1 MPRTGDTR
9 DAAREPAREAEFRR
23 FVLATAVS
31 VLGTYAAAIALA
43 VRTYQDTGDP
53 AWVSAVF
60 AAEFLPPVAIG
71 VLLAD
76 RLNRFQPRRALVA
89 SDLASAAVFAVVAGV
104 HTPIAV
110 VALATV
116 AGAAAGI
123 FRPISIAVVPAVVA
137 EDRLDSA
144 NGTLAAVDTAMTAI
158 GQAGAGAAVAITGA
172 GVVLGANA
180 ASFVMSAALLAS
192 CGSLAA
198 PMPAIAARTPLR
210 RLRRSA
216 RTIRRNLPL
225 RQVAVAWMPVLAA
238 MGIVNSIEVPLLLGP
253 LAAGAA
259 LTGLTIAAAS
269 AGQTFGSLLAGRLGE
284 WLGRHYA
291 LVLTVVGASVLA
303 AGVSPTVALVIL
315 LFIVGGIANGLA
327 VVYNRSTVQ
336 RATDPEERAGILALL
351 MSVGGVM
358 TALGAAV
365 GGAVASAAS
374 SRAAFAVAGAIVLVS
389 AVAARLMAVE
399 EEAAAPVGTLSP
411 RAGRIR
417 R

>member
-1 MPRTGDTR
+1 MPPTGDTR
-9 DAAREPAREAEFRR
+9 DAARVPAREAEFQRL
-23 FVLATAVS
+23 VLATAIS

-43 VRTYQDTGDP
+43 VRTFQDTGQP

-60 AAEFLPPVAIG
+60 AAEFLPPVVIG
-71 VLLAD
+71 VLFAD
-76 RLNRFQPRRALVA
+76 RLNRLQPRRALVA
-89 SDLASAAVFAVVAGV
+89 SDLANAGVFAVLAGV
-104 HTPIAV
+104 HTPEVV

-116 AGAAAGI
+116 SGAASGI
-123 FRPISIAVVPAVVA
+123 FHPISYAVVPAVVG
-137 EDRLDSA
+137 EDRIDAA

-158 GQAGAGAAVAITGA
+158 GQAGAGAMVAVAGA
-172 GVVLGANA
+172 GVVLSANA
-180 ASFVMSAALLAS
+180 VSFVLSAALLAS
-192 CGSLAA
+192 CRSLAGIVTEAGSLS
-198 PMPAIAARTPLR
+198 PLR

-216 RTIRRNLPL
+216 RTIRRNVALS
-225 RQVAVAWMPVLAA
+225 QVAVAWLPVLAA

-269 AGQTFGSLLAGRLGE
+269 AGQTLGSLLASRVSD

-291 LVLTVVGASVLA
+291 AVLFVVGVSVLA
-303 AGVSPTVALVIL
+303 SGVSPAVALVIL

-351 MSVGGVM
+351 MAVGGVM
-358 TALGAAV
+358 TAVGAAA
-365 GGAVASAAS
+365 GGLIASAGT

-389 AVAARLMAVE
+389 ALAARLTAAE
-399 EEAAAPVGTLSP
+399 EGAAGVATLSP

>member
-1 MPRTGDTR
+1 MPPPGDTR
-9 DAAREPAREAEFRR
+9 DAARAPASEAEFRR

-43 VRTYQDTGDP
+43 VRTFQDTGQP
-53 AWVSAVF
+53 AWVSAIF

-89 SDLASAAVFAVVAGV
+89 SDLVNAVVFAVVAGI
-104 HTPIAV
+104 HAPAAV
-110 VALATV
+110 VALAAV
-116 AGAAAGI
+116 SGAATGI
-123 FRPISIAVVPAVVA
+123 FRPISFAVVPAVVGEERIDA
-137 EDRLDSA
+137 A

-158 GQAGAGAAVAITGA
+158 GQAGAGAVVAVAGA
-172 GVVLGANA
+172 AVVLGANTV
-180 ASFVMSAALLAS
+180 SFLLSAALLAS
-192 CGSLAA
+192 CRSLATA
-198 PMPAIAARTPLR
+198 VAHTGSRSPLR

-225 RQVAVAWMPVLAA
+225 RQVAVAWLPVLAA

-269 AGQTFGSLLAGRLGE
+269 AGQTLGSLLASRVTE
-284 WLGRHYA
+284 WLGDHYA
-291 LVLTVVGASVLA
+291 FVLLVVGLSVLA

-351 MSVGGVM
+351 MSAGGVM
-358 TALGAAV
+358 TAIGAAA
-365 GGAVASAAS
+365 GGAIASAAS
-374 SRAAFAVAGAIVLVS
+374 SRTAFAVAGAIVLVS
-389 AVAARLMAVE
+389 ALAARLTATEERSEAV
-399 EEAAAPVGTLSP
+399 ATLSP

>member
-1 MPRTGDTR
+1 MPPAGDRR
-9 DAAREPAREAEFRR
+9 DAARAPAPEAEFRR
-23 FVLATAVS
+23 LVLATAVS

-43 VRTYQDTGDP
+43 VRTFEDTGQP

-71 VLLAD
+71 VLFAD
-76 RLNRFQPRRALVA
+76 RLNRLQPRRALVG
-89 SDLASAAVFAVVAGV
+89 SDLVNAAVFAVLAGV
-104 HTPIAV
+104 HTPAVV

-116 AGAAAGI
+116 AGAANGI
-123 FRPISIAVVPAVVA
+123 FRPISFAVVPAVVG
-137 EDRLDSA
+137 EDRIDAA
-144 NGTLAAVDTAMTAI
+144 NGTLAAVDTAMTGI
-158 GQAGAGAAVAITGA
+158 GQASAGAVIAVAGAA
-172 GVVLGANA
+172 VVLGANA
-180 ASFVMSAALLAS
+180 VTFLLSAALLAS
-192 CGSLAA
+192 CRSLAV
-198 PMPAIAARTPLR
+198 AIPETGARSPLR

-225 RQVAVAWMPVLAA
+225 RQVAVAWLPILAA

-269 AGQTFGSLLAGRLGE
+269 AGQTLGSLLAARVSDMLA
-284 WLGRHYA
+284 RHYA
-291 LVLTVVGASVLA
+291 AVLLVFGLAVLA
-303 AGVSPTVALVIL
+303 SGLSPAVALVIL
-315 LFIVGGIANGLA
+315 LFIVGGVANGLA
-327 VVYNRSTVQ
+327 IVYNRSTVQ

-351 MSVGGVM
+351 MSAGGVM
-358 TALGAAV
+358 TAVGAAA
-365 GGAVASAAS
+365 GGAIASAAS

-389 AVAARLMAVE
+389 ALAARLT
-399 EEAAAPVGTLSP
+399 AAQKDTGGVATLSP

>member
-9 DAAREPAREAEFRR
+9 DGAREPAREAEFRR

-31 VLGTYAAAIALA
+31 VLGTYAAAVALA
-43 VRTYQDTGDP
+43 VRTYQDTGQP

-60 AAEFLPPVAIG
+60 AAEFVPPVAIG

-89 SDLASAAVFAVVAGV
+89 SDLANAAVFAVLAGV
-104 HTPIAV
+104 HTPAVV

-116 AGAAAGI
+116 AGAATGI
-123 FRPISIAVVPAVVA
+123 FRPISFAVVPAVA
-137 EDRLDSA
+137 GEDRIDAA
-144 NGTLAAVDTAMTAI
+144 NGTLAAVDTAMTAV
-158 GQAGAGAAVAITGA
+158 GQAGAGAVVAIAGA
-172 GVVLGANA
+172 AVVLGANA

-198 PMPAIAARTPLR
+198 RVPATGARSPIR

-269 AGQTFGSLLAGRLGE
+269 AGQTFGSLLAGRLSA
-284 WLGRHYA
+284 WLSHHYA
-291 LVLTVVGASVLA
+291 AVLTVVGVSVLA
-303 AGVSPTVALVIL
+303 AGASPAVGMVIL
-315 LFIVGGIANGLA
+315 LFVTGGIANGLA

-351 MSVGGVM
+351 MSFGGVM

-365 GGAVASAAS
+365 GGGVASAAS
-374 SRAAFAVAGAIVLVS
+374 PRAAFAVAGAIVLVS
-389 AVAARLMAVE
+389 AVAARLTAT
-399 EEAAAPVGTLSP
+399 EEAAASPGTLSP
-411 RAGRIR
+411 RAGRVR

>member
-9 DAAREPAREAEFRR
+9 DGARAPAREAEFRR

-43 VRTYQDTGDP
+43 VRTYQDTGNP

-89 SDLASAAVFAVVAGV
+89 SDLVNAAVFAIVATI
-104 HTPIAV
+104 HTPAAV

-116 AGAAAGI
+116 AGAASGI
-123 FRPISIAVVPAVVA
+123 FRPISLAVVPAVA
-137 EDRLDSA
+137 GEDRIDEA

-158 GQAGAGAAVAITGA
+158 GQAGAGAAVAIVGA
-172 GVVLGANA
+172 GIVLGANA
-180 ASFVMSAALLAS
+180 ASFAVSAALLAS
-192 CGSLAA
+192 CRSLAA
-198 PMPAIAARTPLR
+198 RVPATGARTPLR

-269 AGQTFGSLLAGRLGE
+269 AGQTFGSLLASRLGD

-291 LVLTVVGASVLA
+291 LVLAVVGVTVLA
-303 AGVSPTVALVIL
+303 SGVSPTVGLVIL
-315 LFIVGGIANGLA
+315 LFIVGRIANGLA

-336 RATDPEERAGILALL
+336 RSTTPEERAGILALL

-365 GGAVASAAS
+365 GGAIASAAS

-389 AVAARLMAVE
+389 AVAARLTATDQEVAV
-399 EEAAAPVGTLSP
+399 PVDTLSP

>member
-1 MPRTGDTR
+1 VPPTGDTR
-9 DAAREPAREAEFRR
+9 DAARVPGGEAEFRR

-43 VRTYQDTGDP
+43 VRTFEDTHQP
-53 AWVSAVF
+53 AWVSAIF

-76 RLNRFQPRRALVA
+76 RLNRFQPRRALVV
-89 SDLASAAVFAVVAGV
+89 SDLVNAAVFAVVAGV
-104 HTPIAV
+104 HTPAIV
-110 VALATV
+110 VGLAAV
-116 AGAAAGI
+116 AGTATGI
-123 FRPISIAVVPAVVA
+123 FRPISFAVVPAVA
-137 EDRLDSA
+137 GEDRIDAA

-158 GQAGAGAAVAITGA
+158 GQAGAGAVVAVAGA

-180 ASFVMSAALLAS
+180 VSFVLSAALLAS

-198 PMPAIAARTPLR
+198 RVAETGSRSPLR

-225 RQVAVAWMPVLAA
+225 RQVAVAWLPVLAA

-269 AGQTFGSLLAGRLGE
+269 AGQTFGSLLAARVSV

-291 LVLTVVGASVLA
+291 ATLLVVGLSVLA
-303 AGVSPTVALVIL
+303 AGLSPTVGLVIL
-315 LFIVGGIANGLA
+315 LFILGGIANGLA
-327 VVYNRSTVQ
+327 VVHNRSTVQ
-336 RATDPEERAGILALL
+336 RSTGPEERAGILALL
-351 MSVGGVM
+351 MSAGGVM
-358 TALGAAV
+358 TALGAAA
-365 GGAVASAAS
+365 GGTIASASS

-389 AVAARLMAVE
+389 ALAARLTAAE
-399 EEAAAPVGTLSP
+399 ERSAGVGTLSP

>member
-43 VRTYQDTGDP
+43 VRTYQDTGNP

-76 RLNRFQPRRALVA
+76 RLNRLQPRRALVA
-89 SDLASAAVFAVVAGV
+89 SDLASAAVFAVVAGI

-110 VALATV
+110 VALATL

-137 EDRLDSA
+137 EDRLDAA

-158 GQAGAGAAVAITGA
+158 GQAGAGAVVAITGA

-269 AGQTFGSLLAGRLGE
+269 AGQTFGSLLAGRLGD

-291 LVLTVVGASVLA
+291 LVLTVVGVSVLA

-336 RATDPEERAGILALL
+336 RETDPEERAGILALL

-389 AVAARLMAVE
+389 AVAARLTSA

>member
-43 VRTYQDTGDP
+43 VRTYQDTGQP

-76 RLNRFQPRRALVA
+76 RLNRLQPRRALVA
-89 SDLASAAVFAVVAGV
+89 SDLASAAVFAVVAGI
-104 HTPIAV
+104 HTPVVV

-116 AGAAAGI
+116 AGTAAGI
-123 FRPISIAVVPAVVA
+123 FRPISLAVVPAVVG
-137 EDRLDSA
+137 EDRLDAA

-158 GQAGAGAAVAITGA
+158 GQAGAGAVVAIAGA
-172 GVVLGANA
+172 GVVLGSNA

-198 PMPAIAARTPLR
+198 PAPAIAPRTPLR

-269 AGQTFGSLLAGRLGE
+269 AGQTFGSLLAGRVAD

-291 LVLTVVGASVLA
+291 LVLAVVGVAVLA
-303 AGVSPTVALVIL
+303 SGVSPTVALVIL

-327 VVYNRSTVQ
+327 VVHNRSTVQ

-389 AVAARLMAVE
+389 AVAARLTAA
-399 EEAAAPVGTLSP
+399 EEAAPPVGTLSP

>member
-9 DAAREPAREAEFRR
+9 DAARGPDREAEFRR
-23 FVLATAVS
+23 FVLATAIS

-43 VRTYQDTGDP
+43 VRTYQDTGQP

-60 AAEFLPPVAIG
+60 AAELLPPVVIG

-76 RLNRFQPRRALVA
+76 RLNRLQPRRALVFA
-89 SDLASAAVFAVVAGV
+89 DLVCAAVFAVLAGI
-104 HTPIAV
+104 HSPALV
-110 VALATV
+110 VALAAV

-123 FRPISIAVVPAVVA
+123 FRPISLAVVPAVVGD
-137 EDRLDSA
+137 ERIDSA

-158 GQAGAGAAVAITGA
+158 GQAGAGAVVAISGA
-172 GVVLGANA
+172 AIVLGANA
-180 ASFVMSAALLAS
+180 VSFVISAALLAS

-198 PMPAIAARTPLR
+198 SIPAGPARTPLR

-269 AGQTFGSLLAGRLGE
+269 AGQTFGSLLAARVSG
-284 WLGRHYA
+284 WLAHHYA
-291 LVLTVVGASVLA
+291 AVLAVVGVSVLA
-303 AGVSPTVALVIL
+303 SGASPAVGMVIL

-336 RATDPEERAGILALL
+336 RETSAEERAGILALL
-351 MSVGGVM
+351 MSFGGVM
-358 TALGAAV
+358 TAVGAAV
-365 GGAVASAAS
+365 GAAVASAAS
-374 SRAAFAVAGAIVLVS
+374 PRAAFAVAGAIVLVS
-389 AVAARLMAVE
+389 AVAARLMAADE
-399 EEAAAPVGTLSP
+399 DAAAVGTLSP
-411 RAGRIR
+411 RAGRVR

>member
-31 VLGTYAAAIALA
+31 VLGTYAAAVALA
-43 VRTYQDTGDP
+43 VRTYQDTGQP

-89 SDLASAAVFAVVAGV
+89 SDLANAAVFAVLAGV
-104 HTPIAV
+104 HTPAVV

-116 AGAAAGI
+116 AGAATGI
-123 FRPISIAVVPAVVA
+123 FRPISFAVVPAVA
-137 EDRLDSA
+137 GEARIDAA
-144 NGTLAAVDTAMTAI
+144 NGTLAAVDTAMTAV
-158 GQAGAGAAVAITGA
+158 GQAGAGAVVAIAGA
-172 GVVLGANA
+172 AVVLGANA

-198 PMPAIAARTPLR
+198 RVPATGARSPIR

-269 AGQTFGSLLAGRLGE
+269 AGQTFGSLLAGRVSA
-284 WLGRHYA
+284 WLSHHYA
-291 LVLTVVGASVLA
+291 AVLTVVGVSVLA
-303 AGVSPTVALVIL
+303 AGASPAVGMVIL
-315 LFIVGGIANGLA
+315 LFVIGGVANGLA

-351 MSVGGVM
+351 MSFGGVM
-358 TALGAAV
+358 TAVGAAV
-365 GGAVASAAS
+365 GGGVASAAS
-374 SRAAFAVAGAIVLVS
+374 PRAAFAVAGAIVLVS
-389 AVAARLMAVE
+389 AVAARLTAT
-399 EEAAAPVGTLSP
+399 EEAAASPGTLSP
-411 RAGRIR
+411 RAGRVR

>member
-1 MPRTGDTR
+1 MPAAGDTR
-9 DAAREPAREAEFRR
+9 GAARAPAADAEFRR

-31 VLGTYAAAIALA
+31 VLGTYAAAVALA
-43 VRTYQDTGDP
+43 VRTFQDTGQP
-53 AWVSAVF
+53 AWVSAIF

-76 RLNRFQPRRALVA
+76 RLNRLQPRRALVA
-89 SDLASAAVFAVVAGV
+89 SNLVNAAVYTAVAGI
-104 HTPIAV
+104 HAPAAV
-110 VALATV
+110 VALAAV
-116 AGAAAGI
+116 AGAASGI
-123 FRPISIAVVPAVVA
+123 FHPISLAVVPAVA
-137 EDRLDSA
+137 GEDRIDAA
-144 NGTLAAVDTAMTAI
+144 NGTLAAVDTAMSAI
-158 GQAGAGAAVAITGA
+158 GQAGAGAVVALAGA
-172 GVVLGANA
+172 AVVLGANA
-180 ASFVMSAALLAS
+180 VSFLLSAILLAS
-192 CGSLAA
+192 CRSLAA
-198 PMPAIAARTPLR
+198 AVPETGSRTPLR

-225 RQVAVAWMPVLAA
+225 RQFAVAWLPVLAA

-269 AGQTFGSLLAGRLGE
+269 AGQTLGSLFAGRVSD

-291 LVLTVVGASVLA
+291 LILLVVGASVLG
-303 AGVSPTVALVIL
+303 AGLSPAVALVIV
-315 LFIVGGIANGLA
+315 LFIVGGIANGMA
-327 VVYNRSTVQ
+327 VVHNRSTVQ

-351 MSVGGVM
+351 ISAGGVM
-358 TALGAAV
+358 TALGAAA
-365 GGAVASAAS
+365 GGLIATAAS

-389 AVAARLMAVE
+389 ALAARLTAAGERPEAV
-399 EEAAAPVGTLSP
+399 ATLSP

>member
-1 MPRTGDTR
+1 MPPPGDTR
-9 DAAREPAREAEFRR
+9 DAARAPASEAEFRR

-43 VRTYQDTGDP
+43 VRTFQDTGQP
-53 AWVSAVF
+53 AWVSAIF

-76 RLNRFQPRRALVA
+76 RLNRLQPRRALVA
-89 SDLASAAVFAVVAGV
+89 SDLVNAVVFAVVAGI
-104 HTPIAV
+104 HAPAAV
-110 VALATV
+110 VALAAV
-116 AGAAAGI
+116 SGAATGI
-123 FRPISIAVVPAVVA
+123 FRPISFAVVPAVVGEERIDA
-137 EDRLDSA
+137 A

-158 GQAGAGAAVAITGA
+158 GQAGAGAVVAVAGA
-172 GVVLGANA
+172 AVVLGANA
-180 ASFVMSAALLAS
+180 VSFLLSAVLLAS
-192 CGSLAA
+192 CRSLATA
-198 PMPAIAARTPLR
+198 VAHTGSRSPLR

-225 RQVAVAWMPVLAA
+225 RQVAVAWLPVLAA

-269 AGQTFGSLLAGRLGE
+269 AGQTLGSLLASRVTE
-284 WLGRHYA
+284 WLGDHYA
-291 LVLTVVGASVLA
+291 FVLLVVGLSVLA

-351 MSVGGVM
+351 MSAGGVM
-358 TALGAAV
+358 TAIGAAA
-365 GGAVASAAS
+365 GGAIASAAS

-389 AVAARLMAVE
+389 ALAARLTATEERSEAV
-399 EEAAAPVGTLSP
+399 ATLSP

>member
-1 MPRTGDTR
+1 MPPTGDTR
-9 DAAREPAREAEFRR
+9 DPARVPVREAEFRR

-43 VRTYQDTGDP
+43 VRTFEDTHQP
-53 AWVSAVF
+53 AWVSAIF

-89 SDLASAAVFAVVAGV
+89 ADLVNAAVFAVVAGV
-104 HTPIAV
+104 HTPAV
-110 VALATV
+110 VVGLATV
-116 AGAAAGI
+116 AGAATGI
-123 FRPISIAVVPAVVA
+123 FRPISVAVVPAVVGEA
-137 EDRLDSA
+137 RIDAA

-158 GQAGAGAAVAITGA
+158 GQAGAGAAVVVVGA
-172 GVVLGANA
+172 GIVLGANA
-180 ASFVMSAALLAS
+180 VSFVISAALLAS
-192 CGSLAA
+192 CRLLAA
-198 PMPAIAARTPLR
+198 HVEDTGSRSPLR

-225 RQVAVAWMPVLAA
+225 RQVAVAWLPVLAA

-269 AGQTFGSLLAGRLGE
+269 AGQTFGSLIAARVSG
-284 WLGRHYA
+284 WLSRRYA
-291 LVLTVVGASVLA
+291 ATLLVLGLSVLA
-303 AGVSPTVALVIL
+303 AGVSPTIGLVIL
-315 LFIVGGIANGLA
+315 LFVIGGVANGLA
-327 VVYNRSTVQ
+327 VVHNRSTMQ
-336 RATDPEERAGILALL
+336 RAAGPEERAGILALL
-351 MSVGGVM
+351 MSAGGVM
-358 TALGAAV
+358 TALGAAA
-365 GGAVASAAS
+365 GGTIASASS

-389 AVAARLMAVE
+389 ALAARLTAAEERAVG
-399 EEAAAPVGTLSP
+399 VGTLSP

>member
-43 VRTYQDTGDP
+43 VRTYQDTGQP

-76 RLNRFQPRRALVA
+76 RLNRLQPRRALVVA
-89 SDLASAAVFAVVAGV
+89 DLLSAAVFAVVASV
-104 HTPIAV
+104 HTPAAV

-123 FRPISIAVVPAVVA
+123 FRPISFAVVPAVA
-137 EDRLDSA
+137 GEDRIDAA

-158 GQAGAGAAVAITGA
+158 GQAGAGAAVAIAGA
-172 GVVLGANA
+172 DVVLRANA
-180 ASFVMSAALLAS
+180 ASFVLSAALLAS

-198 PMPAIAARTPLR
+198 RVPATGARTPLR

-269 AGQTFGSLLAGRLGE
+269 AGQTFGSLLAGRLSG

-291 LVLTVVGASVLA
+291 LVLTVVGAAVLA
-303 AGVSPTVALVIL
+303 SSVSPTVALVIL

-336 RATDPEERAGILALL
+336 RATDPAERAGILALL

-389 AVAARLMAVE
+389 AVAARLTATE
-399 EEAAAPVGTLSP
+399 AAAAPVGTLSP

>member
-1 MPRTGDTR
+1 
-9 DAAREPAREAEFRR
+9 
-23 FVLATAVS
+23 
-31 VLGTYAAAIALA
+31 
-43 VRTYQDTGDP
+43 
-53 AWVSAVF
+53 
-60 AAEFLPPVAIG
+60 
-71 VLLAD
+71 
-76 RLNRFQPRRALVA
+76 
-89 SDLASAAVFAVVAGV
+89 
-104 HTPIAV
+104 
-110 VALATV
+110 
-116 AGAAAGI
+116 
-123 FRPISIAVVPAVVA
+123 VPAVVGEERIDA
-137 EDRLDSA
+137 A

-158 GQAGAGAAVAITGA
+158 GQAGAGAVVAVAGA
-172 GVVLGANA
+172 AVVLGANTV
-180 ASFVMSAALLAS
+180 SFLLSAALLAS
-192 CGSLAA
+192 CRSLATA
-198 PMPAIAARTPLR
+198 VAHTGSRSPLR

-225 RQVAVAWMPVLAA
+225 RQVAVAWLPVLAA

-269 AGQTFGSLLAGRLGE
+269 AGQTLGSLLASRVTE
-284 WLGRHYA
+284 WLGDHYA
-291 LVLTVVGASVLA
+291 FVLLVVGLSVLA

-351 MSVGGVM
+351 MSAGGVM
-358 TALGAAV
+358 TAIGAAA
-365 GGAVASAAS
+365 GGAIASAAS

-389 AVAARLMAVE
+389 ALAARLTATEERSEAV
-399 EEAAAPVGTLSP
+399 ATLSP

>member
-1 MPRTGDTR
+1 MPSTGDTR
-9 DAAREPAREAEFRR
+9 DAARGPAGEAEFRR
-23 FVLATAVS
+23 FLLATAVS

-43 VRTYQDTGDP
+43 VRTFQDTGQP
-53 AWVSAVF
+53 AWVSAIF

-76 RLNRFQPRRALVA
+76 RLNRFQPRRALVV
-89 SDLASAAVFAVVAGV
+89 SDLVSAAVFAVVAGV
-104 HTPIAV
+104 HTPAV
-110 VALATV
+110 VVGLATV
-116 AGAAAGI
+116 AGTAAGI
-123 FRPISIAVVPAVVA
+123 FRPISFAVVPAVA
-137 EDRLDSA
+137 GGDRIDAA
-144 NGTLAAVDTAMTAI
+144 NGQLAAVDTAMTAI
-158 GQAGAGAAVAITGA
+158 GQAGAGAVVAVAGA

-180 ASFVMSAALLAS
+180 VSFVASALLLAT
-192 CGSLAA
+192 CPSLAA
-198 PMPAIAARTPLR
+198 AVAETAARTPLR

-225 RQVAVAWMPVLAA
+225 RQVAVAWLPVLAA

-269 AGQTFGSLLAGRLGE
+269 AGQTFGSLLASRVSG

-291 LVLTVVGASVLA
+291 AVLLVVGLSVLG
-303 AGVSPTVALVIL
+303 AGASPAVALVIL

-327 VVYNRSTVQ
+327 VVHNRSTVQ
-336 RATDPEERAGILALL
+336 RATEPEERAGILALL
-351 MSVGGVM
+351 MSAGGVM
-358 TALGAAV
+358 TAVGAAA
-365 GGAVASAAS
+365 GGAIATAAS
-374 SRAAFAVAGAIVLVS
+374 SRAAFGVAGAIVLVS
-389 AVAARLMAVE
+389 AVAARLTAAE
-399 EEAAAPVGTLSP
+399 ERAPGVGTLRP

>member
-1 MPRTGDTR
+1 
-9 DAAREPAREAEFRR
+9 
-23 FVLATAVS
+23 
-31 VLGTYAAAIALA
+31 
-43 VRTYQDTGDP
+43 
-53 AWVSAVF
+53 
-60 AAEFLPPVAIG
+60 
-71 VLLAD
+71 
-76 RLNRFQPRRALVA
+76 
-89 SDLASAAVFAVVAGV
+89 
-104 HTPIAV
+104 
-110 VALATV
+110 
-116 AGAAAGI
+116 
-123 FRPISIAVVPAVVA
+123 
-137 EDRLDSA
+137 
-144 NGTLAAVDTAMTAI
+144 
-158 GQAGAGAAVAITGA
+158 
-172 GVVLGANA
+172 
-180 ASFVMSAALLAS
+180 
-192 CGSLAA
+192 
-198 PMPAIAARTPLR
+198 
-210 RLRRSA
+210 
-216 RTIRRNLPL
+216 
-225 RQVAVAWMPVLAA
+225 MPVLAA

>member
-1 MPRTGDTR
+1 
-9 DAAREPAREAEFRR
+9 
-23 FVLATAVS
+23 
-31 VLGTYAAAIALA
+31 
-43 VRTYQDTGDP
+43 
-53 AWVSAVF
+53 
-60 AAEFLPPVAIG
+60 
-71 VLLAD
+71 
-76 RLNRFQPRRALVA
+76 
-89 SDLASAAVFAVVAGV
+89 
-104 HTPIAV
+104 
-110 VALATV
+110 
-116 AGAAAGI
+116 
-123 FRPISIAVVPAVVA
+123 VPAT
-137 EDRLDSA
+137 S
-144 NGTLAAVDTAMTAI
+144 
-158 GQAGAGAAVAITGA
+158 
-172 GVVLGANA
+172 
-180 ASFVMSAALLAS
+180 
-192 CGSLAA
+192 
-198 PMPAIAARTPLR
+198 ARTPLR

-269 AGQTFGSLLAGRLGE
+269 AGQTFGSLLAGRLGD
-284 WLGRHYA
+284 WLARHYA
-291 LVLTVVGASVLA
+291 LVLTVVGVTVLA
-303 AGVSPTVALVIL
+303 SGVSPTVGLVIL

-336 RATDPEERAGILALL
+336 RATDPEERTGILALL

-358 TALGAAV
+358 TALGAAI

-389 AVAARLMAVE
+389 AVAARLMGAG
-399 EEAAAPVGTLSP
+399 EAATPIGTLSP

>member
-1 MPRTGDTR
+1 MPPPGDTR
-9 DAAREPAREAEFRR
+9 DAARAPASEAEFRR

-43 VRTYQDTGDP
+43 VRTFQDTGQP
-53 AWVSAVF
+53 AWVSAIF

-89 SDLASAAVFAVVAGV
+89 SDLVNAVVFAVVAGI
-104 HTPIAV
+104 HAPAAV
-110 VALATV
+110 VALAAV
-116 AGAAAGI
+116 SGAATGI
-123 FRPISIAVVPAVVA
+123 FRPISFAVVPAVVGEERIDA
-137 EDRLDSA
+137 A

-158 GQAGAGAAVAITGA
+158 GQAGAGAVVAVAGA
-172 GVVLGANA
+172 AVVLGANA
-180 ASFVMSAALLAS
+180 LSFLLSAVLLAS
-192 CGSLAA
+192 CRSLATA
-198 PMPAIAARTPLR
+198 VARTGSRSPLR

-225 RQVAVAWMPVLAA
+225 RQVAVAWLPVLAA

-269 AGQTFGSLLAGRLGE
+269 AGQTLGSLLASRVTE
-284 WLGRHYA
+284 WLGDHYA
-291 LVLTVVGASVLA
+291 FVLLVVGLSVLA

-351 MSVGGVM
+351 MSAGGVM
-358 TALGAAV
+358 TAIGAAA
-365 GGAVASAAS
+365 GGAIASTAS

-389 AVAARLMAVE
+389 ALAARLTATE
-399 EEAAAPVGTLSP
+399 ERPEGVATLSP

>member
-43 VRTYQDTGDP
+43 VRTYQDTGHP

-89 SDLASAAVFAVVAGV
+89 SDLVSAAVFAVVAGV
-104 HTPIAV
+104 HTPAVV

-116 AGAAAGI
+116 AGTAAGI
-123 FRPISIAVVPAVVA
+123 FRPISFAVVPAVA
-137 EDRLDSA
+137 GEDRIDAA

-158 GQAGAGAAVAITGA
+158 GQAGAGAVVAIAGA

-198 PMPAIAARTPLR
+198 RVAATGARTPFGAFAG
-210 RLRRSA
+210 A
-216 RTIRRNLPL
+216 RADDPA
-225 RQVAVAWMPVLAA
+225 QPPA
-238 MGIVNSIEVPLLLGP
+238 
-253 LAAGAA
+253 AAGRR
-259 LTGLTIAAAS
+259 GLD
-269 AGQTFGSLLAGRLGE
+269 AGARRDGDRELDR
-284 WLGRHYA
+284 
-291 LVLTVVGASVLA
+291 
-303 AGVSPTVALVIL
+303 
-315 LFIVGGIANGLA
+315 
-327 VVYNRSTVQ
+327 
-336 RATDPEERAGILALL
+336 
-351 MSVGGVM
+351 
-358 TALGAAV
+358 GAAP
-365 GGAVASAAS
+365 ARPARRRAPPSPASRSRRRRPARRSAAS
-374 SRAAFAVAGAIVLVS
+374 SPDGWATGWAATM
-389 AVAARLMAVE
+389 RWC
-399 EEAAAPVGTLSP
+399 
-411 RAGRIR
+411 
-417 R
+417 

>member
-1 MPRTGDTR
+1 MPRAGDTR

-43 VRTYQDTGDP
+43 VRTYQDTGQP

-76 RLNRFQPRRALVA
+76 RLNRLQPRRALVVA
-89 SDLASAAVFAVVAGV
+89 DLVNGAVFAVVAGV
-104 HTPIAV
+104 HTPAVV

-116 AGAAAGI
+116 AGAATGI
-123 FRPISIAVVPAVVA
+123 FRPISFAVVPAVA
-137 EDRLDSA
+137 GEERIDAA

-158 GQAGAGAAVAITGA
+158 GQAGAGAVVALSGA
-172 GVVLGANA
+172 AVVLGANA

-192 CGSLAA
+192 CGSLGA
-198 PMPAIAARTPLR
+198 PIPAGRARSPLL

-225 RQVAVAWMPVLAA
+225 RQVAVAWLPVLAA

-269 AGQTFGSLLAGRLGE
+269 AGQTFGSLLAGRLSD
-284 WLGRHYA
+284 WLARHYA
-291 LVLTVVGASVLA
+291 AVLAVVGVSVLA
-303 AGVSPTVALVIL
+303 SGASPVVGMVIL
-315 LFIVGGIANGLA
+315 LFTLGGIANGLA

-336 RATDPEERAGILALL
+336 RATSPEERAGILALL
-351 MSVGGVM
+351 MSFGGVM
-358 TALGAAV
+358 TAVGAAV
-365 GGAVASAAS
+365 GGAVASVAS
-374 SRAAFAVAGAIVLVS
+374 PRAAFAVAGAIVLVS
-389 AVAARLMAVE
+389 AVAARLTAADE
-399 EEAAAPVGTLSP
+399 DAAAVGTLSP
-411 RAGRIR
+411 RAGRVR

>member
-1 MPRTGDTR
+1 MPPTGDTR
-9 DAAREPAREAEFRR
+9 DAARVPGGGAEFRR

-43 VRTYQDTGDP
+43 VRTFEDTHQP

-89 SDLASAAVFAVVAGV
+89 ADLVNAAVFAVLAGV
-104 HTPIAV
+104 HTPAVV

-116 AGAAAGI
+116 AGAATGI
-123 FRPISIAVVPAVVA
+123 FRPISFAVVPAVA
-137 EDRLDSA
+137 GDDRIDEA

-158 GQAGAGAAVAITGA
+158 GQAGAGAVVAVAGA

-180 ASFVMSAALLAS
+180 VSFVMSAVLLAS
-192 CGSLAA
+192 CRSLAA
-198 PMPAIAARTPLR
+198 RVAETGSRSPLR

-225 RQVAVAWMPVLAA
+225 RQVAVAWLPVLAA

-269 AGQTFGSLLAGRLGE
+269 AGQTFGSLLAARVSG

-291 LVLTVVGASVLA
+291 ATLLVVGLSVLA
-303 AGVSPTVALVIL
+303 AGLSPTVGLVIL
-315 LFIVGGIANGLA
+315 LFIVGGVANGLA
-327 VVYNRSTVQ
+327 VVHNRSTVQ
-336 RATDPEERAGILALL
+336 RSTSPEERAGILALL
-351 MSVGGVM
+351 MSAGGVM
-358 TALGAAV
+358 TALGAAA
-365 GGAVASAAS
+365 GGTIASAAS
-374 SRAAFAVAGAIVLVS
+374 SRTAFAVAGAIVLVS
-389 AVAARLMAVE
+389 ALAARLTAAE
-399 EEAAAPVGTLSP
+399 ERSVAVGTLSP

>member
-1 MPRTGDTR
+1 MPPTGDTR
-9 DAAREPAREAEFRR
+9 DPARAPAGEAEFRR

-31 VLGTYAAAIALA
+31 VLGTYSAAIALA
-43 VRTYQDTGDP
+43 VRTFQDTHQP
-53 AWVSAVF
+53 AWVSAIF

-76 RLNRFQPRRALVA
+76 RLNRFPPRRALVA
-89 SDLASAAVFAVVAGV
+89 SDLLNAAVFVVVAGV
-104 HTPIAV
+104 HTPAVV

-116 AGAAAGI
+116 AGAATGI
-123 FRPISIAVVPAVVA
+123 FHPISFAVVPAVA
-137 EDRLDSA
+137 GDDRIDAA

-158 GQAGAGAAVAITGA
+158 GQAGAGAVVAVAGA

-180 ASFVMSAALLAS
+180 VSFVVSAALLAS
-192 CGSLAA
+192 CRSLAA
-198 PMPAIAARTPLR
+198 PVAQTGARGPLR

-225 RQVAVAWMPVLAA
+225 RQFALAWLPVLAA

-269 AGQTFGSLLAGRLGE
+269 AGQTFGSLLASRVTG
-284 WLGRHYA
+284 WLARHYA
-291 LVLTVVGASVLA
+291 ATLLVVGVSVLA
-303 AGVSPTVALVIL
+303 SGLSPAIALVIL
-315 LFIVGGIANGLA
+315 LFILGGIANGLA
-327 VVYNRSTVQ
+327 VVHNRSTVQ

-351 MSVGGVM
+351 MSAGGVM
-358 TALGAAV
+358 TALGAAA
-365 GGAVASAAS
+365 GGIIASASS
-374 SRAAFAVAGAIVLVS
+374 SRAAFAVAGAVVLVS
-389 AVAARLMAVE
+389 AIAARLTAE
-399 EEAAAPVGTLSP
+399 EERPAGVGTLSP